1 MHMKIL
7 RKAIII
13 VLLISLAPVEMDAFV
28 CANLQVT
35 MSYAGSNILNGCN
48 RPRRIPAYKDSKVFK
63 ERHPVKAADNAWN
76 IANASSMYDFC
87 EKMEIIGTPTIF
99 INGYEMPDIY
109 SVRDLRYI
117 IS

>member
-1 MHMKIL
+1 
-7 RKAIII
+7 
-13 VLLISLAPVEMDAFV
+13 
-28 CANLQVT
+28 
-35 MSYAGSNILNGCN
+35 
-48 RPRRIPAYKDSKVFK
+48 
-63 ERHPVKAADNAWN
+63 
-76 IANASSMYDFC
+76 MYDFC